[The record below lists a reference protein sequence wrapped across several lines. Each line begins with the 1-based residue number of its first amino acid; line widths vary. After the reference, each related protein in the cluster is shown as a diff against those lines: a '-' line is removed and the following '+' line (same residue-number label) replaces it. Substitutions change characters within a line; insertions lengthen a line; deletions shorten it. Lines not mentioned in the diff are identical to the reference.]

1 MSKLKGIFSAS
12 MSIMNKDLSL
22 DIKATIEHAKNVDKF
37 GVGPA
42 FLGSTSQAQLCT
54 NQDKKDLI
62 KELLKHKF
70 ENPVLIGTGCNSL
83 KENINLIRYSLEKGF
98 KGAFLLMNPAY
109 YKNEDSGVYDFFS
122 NIIKTVSCKI
132 VLYNFDKL
140 SGYAFSS
147 DIVKKLVDEYGTEH
161 FVGMKDSSGN
171 LWNKIKISNFSMF
184 VGSELKL
191 LKNLELGG
199 AGCISAT
206 TNISHYLARKVY
218 DDFENKKEQ
227 TVNSK
232 LCAVRKAF
240 DDTGNLIAAVHD
252 FMSVKD
258 AKYKRLLP
266 PLNLLPVEKKKELLN
281 KLKELDFIPK
291 KNIAA

>member
-1 MSKLKGIFSAS
+1 MSKLKGVFSAS
-12 MSIMNKDLSL
+12 MSILNEDLSL
-22 DIKATIEHAKNVDKF
+22 NISATIEHAKNVDRS

-42 FLGSTSQAQLCT
+42 FLGSTSQAQLCE

-70 ENPVLIGTGCNSL
+70 QNNVLIGTGCNSL

-98 KGAFLLMNPAY
+98 EGAFLLMNPAY
-109 YKNEDSGVYDFFS
+109 YKNEDVGVYDFFS
-122 NIIKTVSCKI
+122 NIIKSVPCKI
-132 VLYNFDKL
+132 VLYNFNKL
-140 SGYAFSS
+140 SGYTFSA
-147 DIVKKLVDEYGTEH
+147 DIVKKLVNTYGTKH

-171 LWNKIKISNFSMF
+171 LWDKLKIPNFSMF
-184 VGSELKL
+184 VGTEIKL

-206 TNISHYLARKVY
+206 TNISHNLAKKVY
-218 DDFENKKEQ
+218 DDFQNNKKQ
-227 TVNSK
+227 TVNEK
-232 LCAVRKAF
+232 LCAVRKVF
-240 DDTGNLIAAVHD
+240 DDTGNLISALHS

-258 AKYKRLLP
+258 EKYKRLLP
-266 PLNLLPVEKKKELLN
+266 PLTLLSEEKKKEMLS
-281 KLKELDFIPK
+281 KLKELDFIPT